1 MLCALYVVIK
11 QQFFTLISSN
21 ARMEYGPDS
30 INQPRLNSI
39 PTYTHNTTGIQL
51 VQQTQHYIT
60 LHHPPCVGFD
70 NAAVGLLQLGVRGPA
85 AVDSRALQRVQNAA
99 ARLVFDLHH
108 RDHVSPYLMQLHW
121 VPVRSRVQFKLCT
134 FVHAIHN
141 KRSPSY
147 LSDTV

>member
-1 MLCALYVVIK
+1 MSAALEVMEIFFCCFICVTLLCALYVVIK

-85 AVDSRALQRVQNAA
+85 AVDSRAVTESAQRRCSACV
-99 ARLVFDLHH
+99 
-108 RDHVSPYLMQLHW
+108 
-121 VPVRSRVQFKLCT
+121 
-134 FVHAIHN
+134 
-141 KRSPSY
+141 
-147 LSDTV
+147 